1 MGVTTGGKARERG
14 RYDEV
19 HIAAAFHGLTA
30 LLAVVGIAL
39 GITAVPAAP
48 GYAAA
53 AAHSWWN
60 YVSAPGVQAALLVFV
75 VSLTLLMDSAMSGG
89 RLWRAARTA
98 TLAAMLLVFL
108 AQFTPFRGLPDTA
121 EMTVAGVMAD
131 RLLLYAL
138 PVMVVTCWLIFG
150 PRPRISAGAA
160 TLALVF
166 PGFWLLWTGVRGAVT
181 GWLPYAAGPVPAEG
195 QLLMMGIGLILLWLG
210 ATMVFLLLD
219 GSMGREPDGYL
230 PGFGPP
236 DSAAG
241 QGTDGLPFSVGTPE
255 TDPVDP
261 RDL

>member
-1 MGVTTGGKARERG
+1 MGVTIGGKARERG

-60 YVSAPGVQAALLVFV
+60 YASVPGVQAALLVFV

-160 TLALVF
+160 SLALVF
-166 PGFWLLWTGVRGAVT
+166 PGFWLMWTGVRGAVT
-181 GWLPYAAGPVPAEG
+181 GWLPYAAGPVPAAG

>member
-1 MGVTTGGKARERG
+1 MGVSTVGKAQGRG

-19 HIAAAFHGLTA
+19 HVAAAFHGLTA

-39 GITAVPAAP
+39 GITAVPASP

-53 AAHSWWN
+53 PAHSWWN
-60 YVSAPGVQAALLVFV
+60 YASAAGVQAALVVFV
-75 VSLTLLMDSAMSGG
+75 VSLTLLMDSAMAGG

-138 PVMVVTCWLIFG
+138 PVVVVTGWLIFG
-150 PRPRISAGAA
+150 PRPRISTGAVA
-160 TLALVF
+160 LALIF
-166 PGFWLLWTGVRGAVT
+166 PGFWLLWTGLRGAIT
-181 GWLPYAAGPVPAEG
+181 GWLPYAAGPAPAPG

-219 GSMGREPDGYL
+219 STMGREPDGYL

-241 QGTDGLPFSVGTPE
+241 KNADGPPFAEGVREP
-255 TDPVDP
+255 DPVDP

>member
-1 MGVTTGGKARERG
+1 MGVITVGKAQGRG

-30 LLAVVGIAL
+30 LLAMVGVAL

-60 YVSAPGVQAALLVFV
+60 FASAAGVQAALLVFV
-75 VSLTLLMDSAMSGG
+75 VSLTLLMDSTLAGG
-89 RLWRAARTA
+89 RLWRAARMA

-108 AQFTPFRGLPDTA
+108 AQFTPFRGLPDAA
-121 EMTVAGVMAD
+121 EMSAAGVMAD

-138 PVMVVTCWLIFG
+138 PVVVVTGWLIFG
-150 PRPRISAGAA
+150 PRPRISTGPV
-160 TLALVF
+160 TLSLVF
-166 PGFWLLWTGVRGAVT
+166 PGFWLLWTGIRGALT
-181 GWLPYAAGPVPAEG
+181 GWLPYAVGPVPAAG

-210 ATMVFLLLD
+210 ASMVFLLLD
-219 GSMGREPDGYL
+219 SAMGREPDGYL
-230 PGFGPP
+230 PGYGPA

-241 QGTDGLPFSVGTPE
+241 GSADGRPFTEGTQE

>member
-1 MGVTTGGKARERG
+1 MGVSTVGKARERG

-19 HIAAAFHGLTA
+19 HVAAAFHGLTA
-30 LLAVVGIAL
+30 LLAVVGLAL

-60 YVSAPGVQAALLVFV
+60 YASAPGVQAALLVFV
-75 VSLTLLMDSAMSGG
+75 VSLTLLMDSAMAGG

-108 AQFTPFRGLPDTA
+108 AQFTPYRGLPDTA
-121 EMTVAGVMAD
+121 EMSVAGVMAD

-138 PVMVVTCWLIFG
+138 PVVVVTGWLIFG
-150 PRPRISAGAA
+150 PRPRISTGAA
-160 TLALVF
+160 TLGLVF
-166 PGFWLLWTGVRGAVT
+166 PGFWLLWTGLRGAVT
-181 GWLPYAAGPVPAEG
+181 GWLPYTAGPVPAAG

-219 GSMGREPDGYL
+219 STMGREPDGYL
-230 PGFGPP
+230 PGYGPP
-236 DSAAG
+236 DAAG
-241 QGTDGLPFSVGTPE
+241 GKRTDGPPFAGGTRE
-255 TDPVDP
+255 TEPVDP

>member
-1 MGVTTGGKARERG
+1 MGVITVGKAQERG

-19 HIAAAFHGLTA
+19 HVAAAVHGLTA
-30 LLAVVGIAL
+30 LLAMVGIAL

-48 GYAAA
+48 GYAADA
-53 AAHSWWN
+53 VHSWWN
-60 YVSAPGVQAALLVFV
+60 FASAPGVQAALLVFV
-75 VSLTLLMDSAMSGG
+75 VSLTLLMDSAMAGG
-89 RLWRAARTA
+89 RLWRAARAA

-108 AQFTPFRGLPDTA
+108 AQFTPYRGLPDTA

-138 PVMVVTCWLIFG
+138 PVLVVTGWLIFG
-150 PRPRISAGAA
+150 PRPRISTGAA
-160 TLALVF
+160 TLGLVF
-166 PGFWLLWTGVRGAVT
+166 PGFWLLWTGLRGAVT
-181 GWLPYAAGPVPAEG
+181 GWFPYVAGPVPAAG
-195 QLLMMGIGLILLWLG
+195 QLLMMAIGLILLWLG

-219 GSMGREPDGYL
+219 STMGREPDGYL

-241 QGTDGLPFSVGTPE
+241 KGADGVPFSAGARE